1 MEKFLEKLV
10 DGCIDISAKLLLAV
24 VILAIG
30 SKIIK
35 IVENNLR
42 KENKLKHLEASVK
55 GFLIS
60 FISITSKIVL
70 FIAILHILGVPTAS
84 IITVFGSCAVAI
96 GLALQGGLSN
106 IAGSLMILIFKPF
119 KVGDYIEVSGKEG
132 TVKSITMFYTTITTF
147 DNKLI
152 QLPNGSLSNSNITN
166 YTANKKRRVDIDIS
180 VSYSSDIDKVKKV
193 INELISKNEL
203 VLQEENNYVKLSKHD
218 DSALVFAVRV
228 WTKTENYWD
237 LYFDLMESIIPEP
250 RKELSE
256 YAPKIEQI
264 YINPDKIKDVIGKGG
279 EMITKIILE
288 ASNVKSVNDINAVK
302 VELEDDGRVII
313 YHKDK
318 SIIEK

>member
-203 VLQEENNYVKLSKHD
+203 VLQEENNYVKLSKPD

-237 LYFDLMESIIPEP
+237 LYFDLMESI
-250 RKELSE
+250 KKTLDKN
-256 YAPKIEQI
+256 KIEIPFPQMDVH
-264 YINPDKIKDVIGKGG
+264 INK
-279 EMITKIILE
+279 
-288 ASNVKSVNDINAVK
+288 
-302 VELEDDGRVII
+302 
-313 YHKDK
+313 
-318 SIIEK
+318 

>member
-42 KENKLKHLEASVK
+42 KENKLKHLDASVK

-106 IAGSLMILIFKPF
+106 IAGGLMILIFKPF

-237 LYFDLMESIIPEP
+237 LYFDLMESI
-250 RKELSE
+250 KKTLDKN
-256 YAPKIEQI
+256 KIEIPFPQM
-264 YINPDKIKDVIGKGG
+264 YVHINK
-279 EMITKIILE
+279 
-288 ASNVKSVNDINAVK
+288 
-302 VELEDDGRVII
+302 
-313 YHKDK
+313 
-318 SIIEK
+318 

>member
-42 KENKLKHLEASVK
+42 KENKLKHLDASVK

-106 IAGSLMILIFKPF
+106 IAGGLMILIFKPF

-237 LYFDLMESIIPEP
+237 LYFDLMESI
-250 RKELSE
+250 KKTLDKN
-256 YAPKIEQI
+256 KI
-264 YINPDKIKDVIGKGG
+264 
-279 EMITKIILE
+279 
-288 ASNVKSVNDINAVK
+288 
-302 VELEDDGRVII
+302 
-313 YHKDK
+313 
-318 SIIEK
+318 

>member
-1 MEKFLEKLV
+1 MET
-10 DGCIDISAKLLLAV
+10 IDLKDMFSYFK
-24 VILAIG
+24 
-30 SKIIK
+30 SKI
-35 IVENNLR
+35 
-42 KENKLKHLEASVK
+42 
-55 GFLIS
+55 
-60 FISITSKIVL
+60 SIIVL
-70 FIAILHILGVPTAS
+70 FIVVLHILGVPTAS

-237 LYFDLMESIIPEP
+237 LYFDLMESI
-250 RKELSE
+250 KKTLDKN
-256 YAPKIEQI
+256 KIEIPFPQMDVH
-264 YINPDKIKDVIGKGG
+264 INK
-279 EMITKIILE
+279 
-288 ASNVKSVNDINAVK
+288 
-302 VELEDDGRVII
+302 
-313 YHKDK
+313 
-318 SIIEK
+318 

>member
-10 DGCIDISAKLLLAV
+10 DGCIDISAKLLLAI

-42 KENKLKHLEASVK
+42 KENKLKHLDASVK

-70 FIAILHILGVPTAS
+70 FIVVLHILGVPTAS

-106 IAGSLMILIFKPF
+106 IAGGLMILIFKPF
-119 KVGDYIEVSGKEG
+119 RVGDYIEVSGKEG
-132 TVKSITMFYTTITTF
+132 TVKSITMFYTTITSY

-152 QLPNGSLSNSNITN
+152 QLPNGNLSNSNITN

-218 DSALVFAVRV
+218 DSALVFAVRA
-228 WTKTENYWD
+228 WTKTEKYWD
-237 LYFDLMESIIPEP
+237 LYFELMEDI
-250 RKELSE
+250 KKALDKN
-256 YAPKIEQI
+256 KIEIPFPQMDVH
-264 YINPDKIKDVIGKGG
+264 INK
-279 EMITKIILE
+279 
-288 ASNVKSVNDINAVK
+288 
-302 VELEDDGRVII
+302 
-313 YHKDK
+313 
-318 SIIEK
+318 